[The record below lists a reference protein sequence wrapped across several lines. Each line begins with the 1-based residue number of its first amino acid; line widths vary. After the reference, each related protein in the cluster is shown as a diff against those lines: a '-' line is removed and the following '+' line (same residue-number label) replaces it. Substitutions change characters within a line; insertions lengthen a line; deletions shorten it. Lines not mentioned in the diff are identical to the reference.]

1 MLSYVDIAGTN
12 LCSKPIRVVSGCNV
26 DERRSDV
33 HVGIVGPGVVFWD
46 VLERTRSFVVDR
58 NRDGGR
64 S

>member
-33 HVGIVGPGVVFWD
+33 DVGIVGPSVVLWYVF
-46 VLERTRSFVVDR
+46 ERTRCLVVDG
-58 NRDGGR
+58 NGHGC
-64 S
+64 

>member
-33 HVGIVGPGVVFWD
+33 HVGIIGP
-46 VLERTRSFVVDR
+46 VLFSGMYRTDRCLVVDG
-58 NRDGGR
+58 NRDGG
-64 S
+64 